1 MPSEPLPLTAG
12 ARGCVLCGQTFREAD
27 MIHIGGSWVC
37 AACKP
42 LFVQRMEEGVGPT
55 AGFRDLSR
63 LTAWLKGSLIAGVV
77 VACLALAS
85 DCLLI
90 GELRG
95 GGEQVSGELM
105 TSDIHQGAVG
115 LIQFCVYVTTA
126 VLFLRWIYF
135 ANSNA
140 RALGASGMRFSPG
153 WSIGWYFI
161 PVATLWKPYQAM
173 KEIWQASADARN
185 WLNVVV
191 PTLLPAWWT
200 LWLVSNFLGQASLRL
215 SMRANDPEGLI
226 AAAFVS
232 LLSNA
237 VDIPL
242 GLVALRLVRTIWH
255 GQKHQEAAGVVL
267 AAA

>member
-1 MPSEPLPLTAG
+1 ML
-12 ARGCVLCGQTFREAD
+12 
-27 MIHIGGSWVC
+27 HIGDSWIC

-42 LFVQRMEEGVGPT
+42 VFVQRMKEGIAPT

-63 LTAWLKGSLIAGVV
+63 LTAWLKGCLIAGVV

-85 DCLLI
+85 DILLI

-95 GGEQVSGELM
+95 ARERVSEELVP
-105 TSDIHQGAVG
+105 SDIHQGAVG
-115 LIQFCVYVTTA
+115 LIQFCVYVITA

-140 RALGASGMRFSPG
+140 HALGASSMRFSPG

-185 WLNVVV
+185 WLNAVV
-191 PTLLPAWWT
+191 PALLPAWWT
-200 LWLVSNFLGQASLRL
+200 LWLVSNFLGQASLRV

-226 AAAFVS
+226 ASAFVS

-242 GLVALRLVRTIWH
+242 GLVALKLVRAIWD
-255 GQKHQEAAGVVL
+255 GQKRQEGLAVP